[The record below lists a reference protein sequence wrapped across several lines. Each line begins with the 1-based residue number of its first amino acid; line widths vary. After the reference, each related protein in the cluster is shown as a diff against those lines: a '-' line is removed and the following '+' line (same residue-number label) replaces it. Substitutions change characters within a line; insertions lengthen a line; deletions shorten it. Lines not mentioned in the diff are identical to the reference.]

1 MSTGSIRAATDAE
14 CSLARR
20 TAQFALELRREAFSL
35 ELRDKV
41 ALCLLDYLSCCIR
54 SLEMPWAPALLRY
67 LESRPSRPEA
77 FQWGLSQAISAGDAA
92 FGNGVLGHG
101 LIREDMHV
109 ASGNHIGVMVMPS
122 ILALAE
128 RERLTGRDLLAGI
141 IGGYEVTARLG
152 MANRAG
158 VRNRH
163 FRPSGISGAF
173 GVAGGAIA
181 ALDLDEET
189 AVNALAFA
197 ANSACGLN
205 EWAWSGG
212 QDIYVHAG
220 MAARNGIDAV
230 DLARSG
236 LVSSE
241 RILEGADGMFAAY
254 GSAEQGTEHLRKS
267 FTAERLLL
275 GVRHK
280 PYAGC
285 NFIQTPISAALAAR
299 QSGDFTTDDIEHV
312 TIDTFASARSY
323 PGCDFAGPFSSV
335 QQSKMS
341 LQFAVAAALARG
353 RVEEDDFASLDDPDI
368 LGVISKTTL
377 ALPSEFAAAY
387 PARQPTAVK
396 VSLRDGRTLEGRLDD
411 VAWLSA
417 EGVVERFRSDAARI
431 LDKRALAQ
439 LEEMAFS
446 LERLADASDIARVLR
461 QASPA
466 RSK

>member
-1 MSTGSIRAATDAE
+1 MPILSDRATNEAE
-14 CSLARR
+14 PSLARR
-20 TAQFALELRREAFSL
+20 TARFALSLRSETFPAEIRE
-35 ELRDKV
+35 KV
-41 ALCLLDYLSCCIR
+41 GLCLLDYLSCCIGA
-54 SLEMPWAPALLRY
+54 LKMPWAPALMRY
-67 LESRPSRPEA
+67 LESRPSRPES
-77 FQWGLSQAISAGDAA
+77 FQWGLANAISAGDAA

-109 ASGNHIGVMVMPS
+109 ASGNHIGVMVLPAM
-122 ILALAE
+122 LALAE
-128 RERLTGRDLLAGI
+128 REHLAGRDLLAGI
-141 IGGYEVTARLG
+141 VAAYEVTARLG

-173 GVAGGAIA
+173 GVTGGAIA
-181 ALDLDEET
+181 ALGLDEMT

-220 MAARNGIDAV
+220 MAARNGINAL

-254 GSAEQGTEHLRKS
+254 GSAEQGAAHLRNS
-267 FTAERLLL
+267 FTAERHLL

-285 NFIQTPISAALAAR
+285 NFIQTPVGAALVAR
-299 QSGDFTTDDIEHV
+299 QSGGFTVDEIEHV
-312 TIDTFASARSY
+312 TIDTFSSARSY
-323 PGCDFAGPFSSV
+323 PGCDYVGPFSSV

-341 LQFAVAAALARG
+341 LQFAVAAAVVRG
-353 RVEEDDFASLDDPDI
+353 RVTEEEFASLNDADI
-368 LGVISKTTL
+368 VAVANKTSI
-377 ALPSEFAAAY
+377 ALPPEFADAY
-387 PARQPTAVK
+387 PARQPAAVK
-396 VSLRDGRTLEGRLDD
+396 ISLRTGRVLDGRLDD
-411 VAWLSA
+411 VAWLA
-417 EGVVERFRSDAARI
+417 RDGVLARFRTEAAPVF
-431 LDKRALAQ
+431 DKTFVAEI
-439 LEEMAFS
+439 EEMAFS
-446 LERLADASDIARVLR
+446 IDALDDASEFAGVLK
-461 QASPA
+461 QATLSC
-466 RSK
+466 SS